1 MLGSYMDMRTCFCK
15 VQKKGNVLKRS
26 LIYVLQY
33 THVHLTVTRLL
44 LLMKKGMGVSLT
56 SRIQPQKLVRQ
67 YCTLV
72 LRQTSRAV

>member
-1 MLGSYMDMRTCFCK
+1 MLGSYMDMRKCFCM

-26 LIYVLQY
+26 PIYVLQY
-33 THVHLTVTRLL
+33 TYVRLTVTRLL
-44 LLMKKGMGVSLT
+44 LLMKKGKGVSLT

-72 LRQTSRAV
+72 LRQTSHAV